1 MLRRVGKR
9 LPLNVSAAL
18 CWSDRVLGRLGLP
31 VSIEMW
37 SDPRIW
43 NGEELVRPAVRVVNR
58 RGAR

>member
-1 MLRRVGKR
+1 MLRWVRKR

-18 CWSDRVLGRLGLP
+18 CWLDRVLVRLGLP

>member
-1 MLRRVGKR
+1 MLRWVGKR

-18 CWSDRVLGRLGLP
+18 CWIDRVLGRLGLP
-31 VSIEMW
+31 VTIELW

-43 NGEELVRPAVRVVNR
+43 NGKGLMRPAVKVVNR

>member
-1 MLRRVGKR
+1 MLRRVGKG

-18 CWSDRVLGRLGLP
+18 RWSDRVLGRLGLR

-43 NGEELVRPAVRVVNR
+43 NDEELVRPAVRVVNR